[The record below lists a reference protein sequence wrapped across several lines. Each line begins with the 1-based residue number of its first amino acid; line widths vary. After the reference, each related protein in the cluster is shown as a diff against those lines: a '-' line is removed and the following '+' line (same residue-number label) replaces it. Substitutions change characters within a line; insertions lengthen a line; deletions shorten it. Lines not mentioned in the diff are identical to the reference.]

1 MAQEAHRFTAADGTC
16 LDYLLFLPALYGEEP
31 QRRWPLILFLHG
43 AGEQG
48 ADLALVKKHGIAR
61 LVDEQAETFPFL
73 AISPQCP
80 AEHRWTEYT
89 DLLLAIVEQ
98 VSSAYAVDRR
108 RVYLTGLSMGGLGTW
123 VLGAAAPERFAAL
136 APICGPLRPPTE
148 DWEARARAL
157 AYAGVGL
164 PRRDGPG
171 GARGRFRAD
180 GRGHPA
186 GRRRRPPDRVSGGG
200 PRLLDG
206 DLRQPGAIR
215 LVPAAAPPGA
225 AARLCSV
232 DHALRAAG
240 IGAEA
245 GAPRSRTAAKEIG
258 KMKFGVFTVSMP
270 DYEPLEALEVL
281 ANLGYDG
288 VEWRV
293 TPDPERQVAPDL
305 LVRQPVQHD
314 R

>member
-43 AGEQG
+43 AGERG

-157 AYAGVGL
+157 AHTPVWAFHGGMDPVVPVADSERMVEAIQQAGGDARLTVYPEADHDSWTVTYANPEL
-164 PRRDGPG
+164 Y
-171 GARGRFRAD
+171 AWF
-180 GRGHPA
+180 
-186 GRRRRPPDRVSGGG
+186 
-200 PRLLDG
+200 
-206 DLRQPGAIR
+206 LRQR
-215 LVPAAAPPGA
+215 
-225 AARLCSV
+225 R
-232 DHALRAAG
+232 
-240 IGAEA
+240 
-245 GAPRSRTAAKEIG
+245 
-258 KMKFGVFTVSMP
+258 
-270 DYEPLEALEVL
+270 
-281 ANLGYDG
+281 
-288 VEWRV
+288 
-293 TPDPERQVAPDL
+293 
-305 LVRQPVQHD
+305 
-314 R
+314 